1 MQGFR
6 AAAASAAVFA
16 ALAVTIADPTRVSA
30 ASPEPMGTWLTQNA
44 DARIRIARCGKAMCG
59 TVVWIKHPIDDATGK
74 PPVDS
79 KNPDPRK
86 RNRKILGL
94 RIFAMTADGQGD
106 WLGAIYNSDD
116 GQTYAGKLVLQGAQ
130 LEVHG
135 CAGALCGSETWR
147 RVGK

>member
-6 AAAASAAVFA
+6 AAS
-16 ALAVTIADPTRVSA
+16 ALAAIFAGLTFMSAMAAEPT
-30 ASPEPMGTWLTQNA
+30 GTWLTQNA
-44 DARIRIARCGKAMCG
+44 DARIRVAHCGKALCG
-59 TVVWIKHPIDDATGK
+59 TVVWLKDAIDPATGK
-74 PPVDS
+74 PPVDA
-79 KNPDPRK
+79 KNPDARK

-106 WLGAIYNSDD
+106 WSGAIYNSDD
-116 GQTYAGKLVLQGAQ
+116 GQTYAGKLVLRGVQ

-147 RVGK
+147 RVGQ

>member
-1 MQGFR
+1 MDRLGLQTPPSISPT
-6 AAAASAAVFA
+6 AAR
-16 ALAVTIADPTRVSA
+16 TG
-30 ASPEPMGTWLTQNA
+30 GTSF
-44 DARIRIARCGKAMCG
+44 
-59 TVVWIKHPIDDATGK
+59 
-74 PPVDS
+74 PPVDA
-79 KNPDPRK
+79 KNPDARK

-106 WLGAIYNSDD
+106 WSGAIYNSDD

>member
-6 AAAASAAVFA
+6 AAAAFAIVFA
-16 ALAVTIADPTRVSA
+16 ALAATIADPTIVSA
-30 ASPEPMGTWLTQNA
+30 ASPEPTGTWLTQNA
-44 DARIRIARCGKAMCG
+44 DARIRVAHCGKALCG
-59 TVVWIKHPIDDATGK
+59 TVVWLKDALDPATGK

-79 KNPDPRK
+79 KNPDAHK

-106 WLGAIYNSDD
+106 WSGAIYNSDD
-116 GQTYAGKLVLQGAQ
+116 GQTYAGKLVLRGTQ

-147 RVGK
+147 KVGK